1 MGTTRIK
8 VIDLSSDQKEIK
20 TSRKHAEKLAGF
32 AKIKKD
38 SGSKGPLVQREEK
51 GKSQRPETPDPEQKV
66 DASSAPASTQ
76 TPKTS
81 PQQEISTEERT
92 VNNEKPTTSPPAKKQ
107 PLRHKGAK
115 YLAAKKIIDD
125 KDYGAKEALELLP
138 KASITKFDPA
148 VEVHLNVTD
157 KSIKARVSF
166 PHTTGQKQKAKRYL
180 VFSDLSSKTKAL
192 EDKQIIWGD
201 EKSIADIESGNLK
214 PGKDFDILI
223 ASPKFMP
230 LLAKVAKIL
239 GPKGLMPN
247 PKAGTILDD
256 PQKYFENAQS
266 DTTDLKMDPTAAI
279 VHAKIGRLSQSEKEL
294 EENLKAI
301 IVAIGPA
308 KIQKAILKSTMSPAI
323 RLDVSSL

>member
-32 AKIKKD
+32 AKIKKA

-51 GKSQRPETPDPEQKV
+51 GKSQRSETPDPEQKV

-115 YLAAKKIIDD
+115 YLAAKKIIED

-180 VFSDLSSKTKAL
+180 IFSQKPLAISEKNVIA
-192 EDKQIIWGD
+192 GD

-214 PGKDFDILI
+214 AGRDFDVVI

-256 PQKYFENAQS
+256 PQKYFENAKS
-266 DTTDLKMDPTAAI
+266 GTTDLTMDPTAAI
-279 VHAKIGRLSQSEKEL
+279 VHAKIGKLSQGEKEL
-294 EENLKAI
+294 SENLKALI
-301 IVAIGPA
+301 LAIGPT

>member
-20 TSRKHAEKLAGF
+20 TSRKHAEKLSGF
-32 AKIKKD
+32 ARIKKT
-38 SGSKGPLVQREEK
+38 EK
-51 GKSQRPETPDPEQKV
+51 RVK
-66 DASSAPASTQ
+66 
-76 TPKTS
+76 
-81 PQQEISTEERT
+81 
-92 VNNEKPTTSPPAKKQ
+92 KPTTTEDTEIKTDITESTSIQSAQAAKSSASEKSESKTGDVQQKPTLEPPVSSVVAKKQ
-107 PLRHKGAK
+107 SLHHKGTK
-115 YLAAKKIIDD
+115 YLAAKKIIED
-125 KDYGAKEALELLP
+125 KNYGAKEALELLP

-157 KSIKARVSF
+157 QSIKAKVSF
-166 PHTTGQKQKAKRYL
+166 PHATGQKQKEKRYL
-180 VFSDLSSKTKAL
+180 IFSDLSSKTKAL
-192 EDKQIIWGD
+192 EDKRIIWGD
-201 EKSIADIESGNLK
+201 EKSIIDIESGNLK